1 MHCNP
6 PGSSVHG
13 VFQARILLCHFLLQG
28 TFLTQG
34 SNSVFLACPTLAG
47 GFFTTAPP
55 GKPVYTQLYIKQ
67 ITDKDLLYITGNIL
81 DIM

>member
-1 MHCNP
+1 M
-6 PGSSVHG
+6 
-13 VFQARILLCHFLLQG
+13 RILERVAISFSRGLPNLVIELMP
-28 TFLTQG
+28 
-34 SNSVFLACPTLAG
+34 LASPTLAG

-55 GKPVYTQLYIKQ
+55 GKPVYTLLYIKQ